1 MGGMKSGTI
10 VAFALLLL
18 AGCATN
24 ESFELVARSAG
35 DEGTFKAGA
44 AAVEFTPPKGYPLAG
59 YGGGERRVAFPLWWG
74 LGWPGRLSLA
84 WKRWK
89 HETGEPSCLLVPA
102 AGVHDA
108 LRAKA

>member
-1 MGGMKSGTI
+1 MRQRTLLGPLLF
-10 VAFALLLL
+10 VAL
-18 AGCATN
+18 AGCASN
-24 ESFELVARSAG
+24 ESFELVARSNS
-35 DEGTFKAGA
+35 EGAFKAGA

-59 YGGGERRVAFPLWWG
+59 YGGGERRIAFPLWWG

-89 HETGEPSCLLVPA
+89 HESGEPACMLAPA

-108 LRAKA
+108 LRA